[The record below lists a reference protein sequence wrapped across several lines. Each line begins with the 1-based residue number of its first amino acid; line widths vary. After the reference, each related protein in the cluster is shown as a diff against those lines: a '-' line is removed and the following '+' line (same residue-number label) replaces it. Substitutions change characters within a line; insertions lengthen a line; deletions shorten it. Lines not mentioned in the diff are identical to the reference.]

1 MPRVVDHTQRRHEI
15 VSALWAVIYDRGID
29 GVTLQAVADKAGI
42 SVGRIQHYFES
53 KQHLIRAGAL
63 EIVTTAERAHHTRIE
78 QSDPRSELVALLTQP
93 VPTSTPFRVGSAVW
107 YAYVARAVSD
117 PWIEAFLA
125 ETSRGT
131 VQEVARLLNELGVDR
146 SGDDAARK
154 RARYLVALSNG
165 IAQSVF
171 LGVMDAD
178 EAIEL
183 ITGEIH
189 QESSAS
195 SAGLDGPGS
204 TRNAQQTPTAR

>member
-29 GVTLQAVADKAGI
+29 GVTLQAVADEAGI

-93 VPTSTPFRVGSAVW
+93 VPTSTPFRVATAVW

-125 ETSRGT
+125 ETSHGT
-131 VQEVARLLNELGVDR
+131 VQEVARLLHELGVDR
-146 SGDDAARK
+146 SGDDAARN

-189 QESSAS
+189 QMSAS